1 MNNKNKSSSYPIQQ
15 TIKKNK
21 NINSYG
27 YNVSSFSELDI
38 PVKRDSETGRLVSIN
53 KKSQKKYLNESS

>member
-1 MNNKNKSSSYPIQQ
+1 MNNKNKSSSYRIQ

-21 NINSYG
+21 DINSYG

-38 PVKRDSETGRLVSIN
+38 PVKRDSETGKLVSIH